1 METDDGNGNIL
12 EEEVQ
17 ETITTLY
24 ITVSHKTAD
33 EMAAQYGFNE
43 DQKQQLAEL
52 LAQDSSMWAAVL
64 YGIYGV
70 DDQIVAVALSQ
81 VGNVG

>member
-1 METDDGNGNIL
+1 
-12 EEEVQ
+12 
-17 ETITTLY
+17 
-24 ITVSHKTAD
+24 
-33 EMAAQYGFNE
+33 MAAQYGFNE

-52 LAQDSSMWAAVL
+52 LAQDSSMWATVL

-81 VGNVG
+81 VGNVGGEPY

>member
-1 METDDGNGNIL
+1 MNEITHRTETSTETVIVETDDGNGNIL

-24 ITVSHKTAD
+24 ITVSHKMAD

-64 YGIYGV
+64 YGIY
-70 DDQIVAVALSQ
+70 
-81 VGNVG
+81 